1 MAAGRARGPC
11 ERRKM
16 YLDKIDSKI
25 MGYLQAHGRA
35 SAREV
40 SEAVNLSPRA
50 TLARIRELED
60 AGHIQ
65 GYGAHLARAT
75 LGQHVA
81 VFAEVVLKDQRKST
95 VSVFERHVA
104 ACPEVVACYLVS
116 GRYDYLLRLGC
127 RDLTHYRELTDAWL
141 ENLGLGIEKIVTSTE
156 LTTVKEF
163 RGFPDGLLPFAD

>member
-1 MAAGRARGPC
+1 MH
-11 ERRKM
+11 
-16 YLDKIDSKI
+16 LDKTDARI
-25 MGYLQAHGRA
+25 MEYLQAHGRA

-40 SEAVNLSPRA
+40 SQAVNLSARA
-50 TLARIRELED
+50 TLTRMRELED

-65 GYGAHLARAT
+65 GYRADLARST
-75 LGQHVA
+75 LGPHVA

-116 GRYDYLLRLGC
+116 GRYDYLLRFGC
-127 RDLTHYRELTDAWL
+127 RDLSHYRELTDAWL
-141 ENLGLGIEKIVTSTE
+141 ENLSLGIEKIVTNTE

-163 RGFPDGLLPFAD
+163 RGFPASLLPSAE